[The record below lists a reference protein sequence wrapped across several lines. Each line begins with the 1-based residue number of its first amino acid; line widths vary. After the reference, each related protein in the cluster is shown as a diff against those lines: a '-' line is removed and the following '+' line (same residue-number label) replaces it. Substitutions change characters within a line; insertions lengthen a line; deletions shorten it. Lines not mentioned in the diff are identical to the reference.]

1 MQRTVHV
8 VGICGS
14 LSDDSGTRTATRRAL
29 AAAGAAGATTE
40 LVDLREYELPPR
52 DGDDA
57 DAGDAPALRERVAA
71 ADAVLLGSPVYHGSY
86 ASPLKTALD
95 YCSFDEF
102 EGTTVGL
109 LAVAG
114 GSHPAPALEHMR
126 SVARAVNAWT
136 LPLEVGIGNAGSAF
150 DDGDL
155 VDDDLAARVDRLG
168 EELVAYAG
176 VESYPTAVTET
187 FDPVTGD

>member
-1 MQRTVHV
+1 MRRNVHV
-8 VGICGS
+8 LGLCGS
-14 LSDDSGTRTATRRAL
+14 LRDDSGTRTAIRRAL
-29 AAAGAAGATTE
+29 TAADAAGATTE
-40 LVDLREYELPPR
+40 LLDLREYELPPR

-57 DAGDAPALRERVAA
+57 DAGDAAALRERVAA

-95 YCSFDEF
+95 YCGSDEF

-114 GSHPAPALEHMR
+114 GSYPTPALEHMR
-126 SVARAVNAWT
+126 SVARAVGAWT
-136 LPLEVGIGNAGSAF
+136 LPLQVGIGDVGAAVA
-150 DDGDL
+150 DGDI
-155 VDDDLAARVDRLG
+155 VDADLAERVDRLG
-168 EELVAYAG
+168 AELVAYAG

>member
-14 LSDDSGTRTATRRAL
+14 LSDDSGTRTATGRAL
-29 AAAGAAGATTE
+29 AAAEAAGATTE

-95 YCSFDEF
+95 YCGFDEF

-114 GSHPAPALEHMR
+114 GSHPTPALEHMR
-126 SVARAVNAWT
+126 SVARAVGAWT
-136 LPLEVGIGNAGSAF
+136 LPLQVGIGNAGSTF
-150 DDGDL
+150 ERGEL
-155 VDDDLAARVDRLG
+155 VDAALAERVDRLG

-187 FDPVTGD
+187 FDPVTSD

>member
-1 MQRTVHV
+1 MQRNVHV
-8 VGICGS
+8 LGLPGS
-14 LSDDSGTRTATRRAL
+14 LRDDSGTRTATRRAL
-29 AAAGAAGATTE
+29 AAAAAAGATTE
-40 LVDLREYELPPR
+40 LLDLREYDLPPR
-52 DGDDA
+52 DGDDR

-95 YCSFDEF
+95 YCGADEF

-114 GSHPAPALEHMR
+114 GSYPTPTLEHMR
-126 SVARAVNAWT
+126 SVARAVGAWT
-136 LPLEVGIGNAGSAF
+136 LPLQVGIGDAGAAF
-150 DDGDL
+150 EAGEL
-155 VDDDLAARVDRLG
+155 VDDDLGDRVDRLG